1 MNAIVSS
8 SLGLT
13 AIQENP
19 GKVKLQARIVTKG
32 SPVSKSPFWEKISRV
47 FHEFIQWCMEM
58 LARFAKSFERT
69 DQEIGKVID
78 KTLNRRGK
86 EIETAIE
93 KLFEKKDKEIAKV
106 IDELP
111 PDCSFLNGKDPAYN
125 VQRLAGLKTANA
137 VQSVCTEEIFKSIP
151 KTNPIRLGYDHPAH
165 YQTHLGDQAIAL
177 QAGLTV
183 LGILGMTRGAVL
195 FCMADQTESV
205 LLAYDTCKDY
215 EASLWYSTSGKTLLA
230 ASALL
235 LGASLYAHR
244 KGWLG
249 AMLHD
254 RSLGWRQRQIEALFR
269 NAGQE
274 LQKQAIAKP
283 EETAKTAA
291 RILRN
296 AELIETTLHVEL
308 QLPLDKAKS
317 IGNILKHACEQVV
330 DPDLKPA
337 APLPVDPAQPKPA
350 PAVPGTAVPPTQDQ
364 TA

>member
-13 AIQENP
+13 AIQESQ
-19 GKVKLQARIVTKG
+19 GKAKLQARIVTKG
-32 SPVSKSPFWEKISRV
+32 SLVSKPPFWEKISRV

-58 LARFAKSFERT
+58 LARCTKSFERQ
-69 DQEIGKVID
+69 DKEIGTVID
-78 KTLNRRGK
+78 KTLKTKGK
-86 EIETAIE
+86 EIETAIK
-93 KLFEKKDKEIAKV
+93 KLFEKKDKEISKV

-111 PDCSFLNGKDPAYN
+111 PGCSFLNGKDPAYN
-125 VQRLAGLKTANA
+125 VLRLSGLKTSNA

-165 YQTHLGDQAIAL
+165 YQTHLGDQAIAA
-177 QAGLTV
+177 QAALTAF
-183 LGILGMTRGAVL
+183 GILGITRGAVL
-195 FCMADQTESV
+195 CCMADRTESV
-205 LLAYDTCKDY
+205 DLADYICKQ
-215 EASLWYSTSGKTLLA
+215 ETASLWHSTSGKTLLA

-283 EETAKTAA
+283 EETAKAA
-291 RILRN
+291 AQILRN

-337 APLPVDPAQPKPA
+337 APPPAHPAQPKPA
-350 PAVPGTAVPPTQDQ
+350 PAVTGTAVPPTLDK

>member
-1 MNAIVSS
+1 MNPIVSS

-19 GKVKLQARIVTKG
+19 GKPNLQTRIVTKG

-47 FHEFIQWCMEM
+47 FHELIQWCMEM
-58 LARFAKSFERT
+58 LARVMKSFDRK
-69 DQEIGKVID
+69 DQEIGKGID
-78 KTLNRRGK
+78 KTLKKKGK
-86 EIETAIE
+86 EAETTIE
-93 KLFEKKDKEIAKV
+93 KLFQKKDKEIGKA

-111 PDCSFLNGKDPAYN
+111 LDCSFLNGKDPAYN
-125 VQRLAGLKTANA
+125 VQRLSELKTANA

-151 KTNPIRLGYDHPAH
+151 KTNPIRLGYADPVH
-165 YQTHLGDQAIAL
+165 YQTHLGDRAIAL
-177 QAGLTV
+177 QAALTA
-183 LGILGMTRGAVL
+183 LGIFGMTRTAFFL
-195 FCMADQTESV
+195 CMADQTGSV
-205 LLAYDTCKDY
+205 AAAYKTCKNY
-215 EASLWYSTSGKTLLA
+215 EASLWHSTSGKTLLA

-254 RSLGWRQRQIEALFR
+254 RSLGWRQRQIEALLR
-269 NAGQE
+269 NAGKE
-274 LQKQAIAKP
+274 LQKQAIEKP

-296 AELIETTLHVEL
+296 AELIEITLHVEL

-317 IGNILKHACEQVV
+317 IGNILKQACEQVV
-330 DPDLKPA
+330 DP
-337 APLPVDPAQPKPA
+337 APPPTLPAQPKPA
-350 PAVPGTAVPPTQDQ
+350 PTVTGTAIPPTQDK